1 MWYQVAILVIVAV
14 AIGGGTFMAW
24 RLWPQFFTDLLIVM
38 LNAALPLAAKQMTPA
53 QKDEWHAA
61 ERRGEGD
68 KYMRDHLRKKL
79 KPIFGGRN
87 AGSG

>member
-1 MWYQVAILVIVAV
+1 MWYQVAILVIVAL

-24 RLWPQFFTDLLIVM
+24 RLWPQIVTELLLVM
-38 LNAALPLAAKQMTPA
+38 LKTIVPAITKQMTTEQQA
-53 QKDEWHAA
+53 EWHAA

-87 AGSG
+87 G

>member
-1 MWYQVAILVIVAV
+1 MWEYAALLLVIGV
-14 AIGGGTFMAW
+14 AIGGATYAVW
-24 RLWPQFFTDLLIVM
+24 RQPDFWAGLLVV
-38 LNAALPLAAKQMTPA
+38 LVKAALPAITKQMTPDQQA
-53 QKDEWHAA
+53 EWHAA